1 MEFSLARS
9 LEGSLEIANVP
20 FPHLSSDPAIDQVN
34 PGIGQLV
41 SLYDTVVPMRGHSL
55 HAIEKKVESALEEQT
70 DELNPQIGGGKA
82 RIESSI
88 LTSFKHPIVTDSIIF
103 PKQEKTAV
111 KKHKITDQMDGE
123 IPSKI
128 AKPSKEKSHKFSVV

>member
-70 DELNPQIGGGKA
+70 DELTQIITMNIGA
-82 RIESSI
+82 
-88 LTSFKHPIVTDSIIF
+88 TIIGIMGLM
-103 PKQEKTAV
+103 A
-111 KKHKITDQMDGE
+111 
-123 IPSKI
+123 SN
-128 AKPSKEKSHKFSVV
+128 